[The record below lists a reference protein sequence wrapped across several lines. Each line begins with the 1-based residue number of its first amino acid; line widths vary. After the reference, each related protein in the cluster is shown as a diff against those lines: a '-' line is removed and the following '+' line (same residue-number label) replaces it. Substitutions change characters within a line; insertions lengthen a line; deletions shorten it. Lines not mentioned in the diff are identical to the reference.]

1 MLSQKMAH
9 ISSLSTITSS
19 ELSSFVKS
27 KIEPDTA
34 YIQRCN
40 AVVDRLCQF
49 MINSLP
55 PTLRPSEVRKCGSLG
70 KGTAVIGKSDA
81 DLVVFLAEFHSI
93 STLRSEIKRI
103 LDEMQEYFVKFG
115 GCKLEGKTWHAVK
128 LLITCNDHTHSVD
141 ILPSVDILKLKTTK
155 DIFKEMESL
164 SDCEKGYYSA
174 ALAPLQVEFVARAP
188 TKVKTLSKL
197 QELKQHLRR
206 QNYPVEL
213 INDGINRA
221 MDIPLAQL
229 RRTRLKEEKQDE
241 KIPFENTSDQR
252 LPSSYSL
259 ELIVI
264 AVWETA
270 GKPENFELC
279 KGFYH
284 VLRAIAYY
292 RCLKH
297 AWTLNYDSHY
307 VQRDPFY
314 VVDPANPFN
323 NVLTACNCWDMIAAK
338 AKSLLQARL
347 FEECVDGQCGWQ

>member
-1 MLSQKMAH
+1 MAH
-9 ISSLSTITSS
+9 IPSLSTITSS

-49 MINSLP
+49 MRNSLP
-55 PTLRPSEVRKCGSLG
+55 PKLRPAEVRKCGSLG

-188 TKVKTLSKL
+188 TKVKTLI
-197 QELKQHLRR
+197 R
-206 QNYPVEL
+206 L
-213 INDGINRA
+213 IKYWRK
-221 MDIPLAQL
+221 
-229 RRTRLKEEKQDE
+229 TEFK
-241 KIPFENTSDQR
+241 ENTSDQR

>member
-1 MLSQKMAH
+1 MAH
-9 ISSLSTITSS
+9 IPSLSTITSS

-49 MINSLP
+49 MKNSLP
-55 PTLRPSEVRKCGSLG
+55 PKLKPSEVRKCGSLG

-188 TKVKTLSKL
+188 TKVKTLI
-197 QELKQHLRR
+197 R
-206 QNYPVEL
+206 L
-213 INDGINRA
+213 IKYWRK
-221 MDIPLAQL
+221 
-229 RRTRLKEEKQDE
+229 TEFK
-241 KIPFENTSDQR
+241 ENTSDQR

>member
-1 MLSQKMAH
+1 MAH
-9 ISSLSTITSS
+9 VPSLSTITSS
-19 ELSSFVKS
+19 ELSAFVQS

-49 MINSLP
+49 MNNSLP

-70 KGTAVIGKSDA
+70 KGTAVKGKSDA

-141 ILPSVDILKLKTTK
+141 ILPSVDIFKLKTTK

-188 TKVKTLSKL
+188 TKVKTLI
-197 QELKQHLRR
+197 R
-206 QNYPVEL
+206 L
-213 INDGINRA
+213 IKYWRK
-221 MDIPLAQL
+221 
-229 RRTRLKEEKQDE
+229 TEFK
-241 KIPFENTSDQR
+241 ENTSDQR

>member
-1 MLSQKMAH
+1 MAH
-9 ISSLSTITSS
+9 VPSLSTITSS
-19 ELSSFVKS
+19 ELSAFVQS

-49 MINSLP
+49 MKNSLP
-55 PTLRPSEVRKCGSLG
+55 PKLRPAEVRKCGSLG

-81 DLVVFLAEFHSI
+81 DLVVFLAEYHSI

-115 GCKLEGKTWHAVK
+115 GCNLEEKTCHAVK

-155 DIFKEMESL
+155 DIYKEMESL

-188 TKVKTLSKL
+188 TKVKTLIRL
-197 QELKQHLRR
+197 LKYWRKT
-206 QNYPVEL
+206 EF
-213 INDGINRA
+213 
-221 MDIPLAQL
+221 
-229 RRTRLKEEKQDE
+229 KES
-241 KIPFENTSDQR
+241 TSDQR

-264 AVWETA
+264 AVWEKA
-270 GKPENFELC
+270 GKPENFDLC

-284 VLRAIAYY
+284 VLRAIADY

-338 AKSLLQARL
+338 AKSLMQAQL
-347 FEECVDGQCGWQ
+347 FKECVDGQCGWQ